1 MCFIASL
8 MPATIFAV
16 IGYFVLFA
24 STRAE
29 GPVHMIGRGL
39 AIWIFVL
46 ALMFPIMGAYVV
58 ISGQCP
64 LERMMA
70 QIEAAP
76 AQK

>member
-29 GPVHMIGRGL
+29 GCVRMLGRGL
-39 AIWIFVL
+39 AIWIFAL
-46 ALMFPIMGAYVV
+46 ALMIPIMGAYLV
-58 ISGQCP
+58 ISGLCP
-64 LERMMA
+64 
-70 QIEAAP
+70 IVY
-76 AQK
+76 